1 MEDNNRQPWLL
12 TAIAAIGLAL
22 GVIALIV
29 AFNAKSASDDAA
41 TQSSVDQISSELS
54 RLIDRLG
61 IAEATLQGQQ
71 KSVQGTADKA
81 LRHSESAVVNL
92 SNRLDRLEATTQANS
107 KQTAKLGQAVSS
119 NSAQIKSL
127 NKRVNKLSGQ
137 VQSGSGGQNAP

>member
-12 TAIAAIGLAL
+12 TAIAGIGLVL

-29 AFNAKSASDDAA
+29 AFNAKSTSDNAA
-41 TQSSVDQISSELS
+41 TQSSVDQISTELS

-71 KSVQGTADKA
+71 RSAQGTADKA
-81 LRHSESAVVNL
+81 LRHSENAVVNL
-92 SNRLDRLEATTQANS
+92 SNRLDKLEASTATNS
-107 KQTAKLGQAVSS
+107 KQTAKLGQEVNS

-137 VQSGSGGQNAP
+137 VHSGSGGQNAQ

>member
-12 TAIAAIGLAL
+12 TAIAGIGLVL

-61 IAEATLQGQQ
+61 IAEATLQGRR

-81 LRHSESAVVNL
+81 LRHSENAVVNL
-92 SNRLDRLEATTQANS
+92 SNRLDRLEATTRRTRS
-107 KQTAKLGQAVSS
+107 RPRSSGHEVSS

-127 NKRVNKLSGQ
+127 NKRVDKLSGQ
-137 VQSGSGGQNAP
+137 VRSGSGGQNAP